1 MFCLPTL
8 DFLFTQIISRI
19 GCKQEKYRMPS
30 LHTLKTHLE
39 LFELTKSKISAMVD
53 YAIPFLFT

>member
-1 MFCLPTL
+1 
-8 DFLFTQIISRI
+8 
-19 GCKQEKYRMPS
+19 MPS

-39 LFELTKSKISAMVD
+39 LFELTKSKIRAMVD

>member
-1 MFCLPTL
+1 MFSLPTL
-8 DFLFTQIISRI
+8 NFLFTRIISRI
-19 GCKQEKYRMPS
+19 VCKQGKYRMPS

-39 LFELTKSKISAMVD
+39 LFELTKSRIRAMVD